1 MRLLRARISPPAA
14 AAQSNLSFFLGY
26 THLMKPPPRV
36 RAYAHAAANGGDPE
50 IFHRPGD
57 IMTSK
62 KQQLVRKPSRK
73 IADSRRIRY
82 GAGNAPRVVRP
93 LDAATQDSKAIRF
106 GAGNCPAS
114 LRK

>member
-1 MRLLRARISPPAA
+1 MQAFVCRRSTAATRISNTR
-14 AAQSNLSFFLGY
+14 SY
-26 THLMKPPPRV
+26 V
-36 RAYAHAAANGGDPE
+36 
-50 IFHRPGD
+50 
-57 IMTSK
+57 MTSK
-62 KQQLVRKPSRK
+62 KPLVRKPSRK

-106 GAGNCPAS
+106 GAGNTPAS